1 MSEAPVESSSD
12 QRDQRRIHALSF
24 MREVPLPEERD
35 RSVSDDKANLWVVL
49 KLFLRAWPYISP
61 QVFGRWFIP
70 GRGVEEQMADSVGG
84 GGYGFSY
91 APFLIT
97 LAALGGPLTGLV
109 PAGFEFPMSL
119 LYGLIAAMVVCSWP
133 VAFAVGKNQT
143 FAAIGLIASGLGANL
158 IATFVIDGFADGVY
172 TGLVSLACVAG
183 WMVHFRSQEGG
194 IGYRIRVHAHL
205 VYFYSIVS
213 FIRFLDLAVGLVLI
227 DLLNQ
232 SILQNEPIMPT
243 LAAMMGA
250 PELARGVADSLSQDQ
265 RYELVWLYVK
275 IFLFLHIG
283 LLIPLRIVERYY
295 RVWVLQRINQDLRIA
310 LVERWHQLS
319 LRYHSDHRVGD
330 SIFRIYQD
338 SAQVTAVIDRL
349 MGVTITIFSY
359 FTAVFFVTILSP
371 IIGLIASTIIIP
383 AVLWARWAMPRMRT
397 RSLVARAATSDV
409 TSRIQESFSAIRLI
423 KAYGAEDRAQA
434 RFEEDSIISFNASF
448 RVRHLI
454 AFVTIIMFT
463 ISATFLL
470 GGEFLI
476 ALWAFEGRETF
487 ASEFIALVGVS
498 FVVWNFA
505 AYDWTKTQF
514 VDSTKAVRSLMGQWL
529 SAQDIAMG
537 LQRVFDILDIE
548 PDIHDDA
555 DAIELHGLRQEIRFD
570 QVAFAYQ
577 ADRPVLADV
586 SFTAKPG
593 MVTAIVGPTGSGK
606 STLMGL
612 LLRLY
617 DPTAGSISIDGLDL
631 KRYQVESLRRNVAV
645 ALQENVLFALS
656 VRDNIRYVA
665 PDASDQQVREAVRVA
680 CMDDYVD
687 ALPDGLDTLLGDRGG
702 KLSTGQ
708 RQRLSIA
715 RAVVR
720 DTLVLILD
728 EPTAALDAATEHRVM
743 TNLAEWGRD
752 RAIFLITHRI
762 STIQRADHILY
773 LDEGHIKESGD
784 HESLMALPDGRY
796 RAFVETESNLYRN
809 AEHLTR

>member
-1 MSEAPVESSSD
+1 MSEAPVDRSP
-12 QRDQRRIHALSF
+12 DQRRIHALSF
-24 MREVPLPEERD
+24 MREVPLPAERD
-35 RSVSDDKANLWVVL
+35 RSVSDDTANLWVVL

-61 QVFGRWFIP
+61 QVFGRWFLP
-70 GRGVEEQMADSVGG
+70 GQGVEDHIAESVGG
-84 GGYGFSY
+84 GGYGFTY
-91 APFLIT
+91 APFLVT
-97 LAALGGPLTGLV
+97 LAAFAGPLTGLV
-109 PAGFEFPMSL
+109 PAGFEFPMNL
-119 LYGLIAAMVVCSWP
+119 LYGSIAGMLVCAWP
-133 VAFAVGKNQT
+133 VAFATGKNQT
-143 FAAIGLIASGLGANL
+143 LAAIALIAMGLFANL

-172 TGLVSLACVAG
+172 TGLVTFACLAG
-183 WMVHFRSQEGG
+183 WMLHFRAREGR
-194 IGYRIRVHAHL
+194 IEYRVRVHAHL
-205 VYFYSIVS
+205 VYFYAIVW

-232 SILQNEPIMPT
+232 SILQNDPIMPT
-243 LAAMMGA
+243 LAALMGA
-250 PELARGVADSLSQDQ
+250 PEMARGAAESLAQEQ
-265 RYELVWLYVK
+265 RLELVWLYVK
-275 IFLFLHIG
+275 IFLFLHVG

-295 RVWVLQRINQDLRIA
+295 RVWILQRINQDLRVA

-330 SIFRIYQD
+330 SIFRVYQD

-349 MGVTITIFSY
+349 MGVTIACSSY
-359 FTAVFFVTILSP
+359 LTAVFLVTLLSP
-371 IIGLIASTIIIP
+371 LMGLIASTIIIP
-383 AVLWARWAMPRMRT
+383 GLLWARWAMPRMRT
-397 RSLVARAATSDV
+397 RALVSRAATSDV

-434 RFEEDSIISFNASF
+434 RFEEDSIVSFNAAF

-470 GGEFLI
+470 TGEFLI
-476 ALWAFEGRETF
+476 AMWAYQGTETF
-487 ASEFIALVGVS
+487 ASDLIALVGIS
-498 FVVWNFA
+498 FVVWNLA
-505 AYDWTKTQF
+505 AFDWTKTQF

-548 PDIHDDA
+548 PDIKDDV
-555 DAIELHGLRQEIRFD
+555 DAVELDGLKDEIRFD
-570 QVAFAYQ
+570 KVAFAYQ
-577 ADRPVLADV
+577 ADRPVLNDV
-586 SFTAKPG
+586 SFTTKPG
-593 MVTAIVGPTGSGK
+593 TVTAIVGPTGSGK

-617 DPTAGSISIDGLDL
+617 DPTSGSISIDGRDL
-631 KRYQVESLRRNVAV
+631 RQYQVDSLRRNVAV

-665 PDASDQQVREAVRVA
+665 PDADDLQVREAIRVA
-680 CMDDYVD
+680 CMDDYID
-687 ALPDGLDTLLGDRGG
+687 GLPEGLDTVLGDRGG

-708 RQRLSIA
+708 QQRLSIA

-720 DTLVLILD
+720 DTLILILD

-743 TNLAEWGRD
+743 TNLAEWGQN

-773 LDEGHIKESGD
+773 LDEGRIIESGD
-784 HESLMALPDGRY
+784 HKALMALADGRY

-809 AEHLTR
+809 AEQLTR